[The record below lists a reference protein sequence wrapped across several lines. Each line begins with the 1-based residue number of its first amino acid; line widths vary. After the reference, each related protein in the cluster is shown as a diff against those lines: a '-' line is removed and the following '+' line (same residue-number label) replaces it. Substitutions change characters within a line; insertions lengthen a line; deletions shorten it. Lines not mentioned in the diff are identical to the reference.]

1 MATAGETIGV
11 KEPLLTSSS
20 SSKTTNVATPRFDHV
35 THKAGLQQSYHPLQ
49 TTGSAAATT
58 AAVFSVNPRPV
69 QVTTGSAAATTAVV
83 FSVNPRPVQ
92 VTVNQKESN
101 ESESETRSSQIRTAQ
116 SSKSLLQKTLEQSQ
130 PAEQTKSSTG
140 VAFQT
145 QLPSQTNSSFE
156 RIRQNQEKLLQQTRL
171 LQERQQQ
178 QQLQRIPKSSTP
190 PVPHL
195 QTPTE
200 TTVSLLQQLQLRQQ
214 IQQQQHYQRVVN
226 QQQKPQE
233 PHIPR
238 PSSQVRQDQVLTS
251 GSRQTDPSS
260 AQKQQLQQN
269 SHSFVPSSSQGYT
282 SQQRTHSSS
291 ASQNPAFSLGQLT
304 LSHSQ
309 QKATS
314 NPAPSLASSN
324 ARNLSNIPRLHGS
337 TFVNSAGKSQNSG
350 LPPSITPKQGS
361 LGNVGNARS
370 NSLVHEHLNNLT
382 GHSRNNHLS
391 SSLPATNGGQQSEI
405 SKRQEAVST
414 VNVTANGSYRGE
426 SDFPSEYQH
435 SRQLQNPASI
445 QNHVTTDR
453 EGSLVP
459 KEVPTSAASNKKQ
472 PQPDA
477 QSSRQSIL
485 VSARQK
491 HIDEDVLPSGYRFSL
506 PSPEYLL
513 HRQRL
518 QQQQQ
523 QLQSRNQPPN
533 PQTSQGSQTQS
544 LQSTISTDGVPLSGG
559 LRREPARVVY
569 TRQPSSTEMQTIQM
583 QTVPQ
588 EAVLNQDSRSEG
600 VPKSGYRPIRPSP
613 EQWLQQK
620 NHQELEFQP
629 RRQPQPARAIQEQ
642 QQSLQSQQRLN
653 ASEIGNHRITLQSL
667 YRPPIQSPGISSSA
681 PPNDK
686 HPRDAQ
692 RTSVPHSATLSHP
705 SNTNPLAVNQTN
717 LQKPL
722 PKPSASIAVMSS
734 GIVLSWN
741 MEYDEESMK
750 IDNYELFAC
759 QDVTETNGQPI
770 KWKKIGI
777 VKALP
782 LPMACTLTQFS
793 TGSKYFFS
801 VRAVDETERAGPF
814 SDPCTV
820 ALNS

>member
-1 MATAGETIGV
+1 MTTAGETIGV
-11 KEPLLTSSS
+11 KEPLLISSS
-20 SSKTTNVATPRFDHV
+20 SSNTTNVATPRFDHV
-35 THKAGLQQSYHPLQ
+35 AHKTSLQQSYHPLQ

-58 AAVFSVNPRPV
+58 AVVLSVNPRPEH
-69 QVTTGSAAATTAVV
+69 VTTGSTAATTAVV

-101 ESESETRSSQIRTAQ
+101 EPESETRSLQIRTAQ
-116 SSKSLLQKTLEQSQ
+116 LSKSLLQKTLDQSQ

-145 QLPSQTNSSFE
+145 QLPSQTNSSLE
-156 RIRQNQEKLLQQTRL
+156 RIRQNQEKLLQQRRL

-190 PVPHL
+190 PVPRL

-233 PHIPR
+233 PHISG
-238 PSSQVRQDQVLTS
+238 PSSQVRKDQALAS
-251 GSRQTDPSS
+251 GPRQTDPSS

-269 SHSFVPSSSQGYT
+269 SHSFVPSSSQVYT
-282 SQQRTHSSS
+282 SQQRPRSSS
-291 ASQNPAFSLGQLT
+291 ASQNPAISLGQLT

-309 QKATS
+309 Q
-314 NPAPSLASSN
+314 N
-324 ARNLSNIPRLHGS
+324 ARSLGNIPRLHGA
-337 TFVNSAGKSQNSG
+337 TFVNSAGKSQNSAFP
-350 LPPSITPKQGS
+350 LSITPQQVS
-361 LGNVGNARS
+361 PGNVRNARS
-370 NSLVHEHLNNLT
+370 NSLIHEHINNLT
-382 GHSRNNHLS
+382 GHSRNHQLS
-391 SSLPATNGGQQSEI
+391 SSVPATNGEQQSEI
-405 SKRQEAVST
+405 SKRQETVST

-426 SDFPSEYQH
+426 SDFPSEH

-445 QNHVTTDR
+445 QNHMTTDR

-459 KEVPTSAASNKKQ
+459 KEVPTSVASNNKQ

-485 VSARQK
+485 VTARKK

-523 QLQSRNQPPN
+523 LQSRNQPSN
-533 PQTSQGSQTQS
+533 PQTSQGSQTPS

-583 QTVPQ
+583 QTVQQ
-588 EAVLNQDSRSEG
+588 EAGLNQTSRNEG
-600 VPKSGYRPIRPSP
+600 VSQSGYRPIRPSP

-620 NHQELEFQP
+620 NHQEGEFQP

-692 RTSVPHSATLSHP
+692 RTSVPHTATLSHP

-741 MEYDEESMK
+741 MEYDEASIK

>member
-1 MATAGETIGV
+1 MTTAGETIGV
-11 KEPLLTSSS
+11 KEPLLISSS
-20 SSKTTNVATPRFDHV
+20 SSNTTNVATPRFDHV
-35 THKAGLQQSYHPLQ
+35 AHKTSLQQSYHPPQ

-58 AAVFSVNPRPV
+58 AVVLSVNPRPV
-69 QVTTGSAAATTAVV
+69 HVTTGSTAATTAVV

-92 VTVNQKESN
+92 VTMNQNESN
-101 ESESETRSSQIRTAQ
+101 EPESETRSSQIRTAQ
-116 SSKSLLQKTLEQSQ
+116 LSKPLLQKTLEQSQ
-130 PAEQTKSSTG
+130 TAEQTKSSTG

-145 QLPSQTNSSFE
+145 QLPSQTNSSLE
-156 RIRQNQEKLLQQTRL
+156 RIRQNQEKLLQQRRL

-190 PVPHL
+190 PVPRL

-233 PHIPR
+233 PPSSG
-238 PSSQVRQDQVLTS
+238 PSSQVRQDQVLKS
-251 GSRQTDPSS
+251 GPRQTDPSS

-269 SHSFVPSSSQGYT
+269 SHSFVPSSSQVYT
-282 SQQRTHSSS
+282 SQQRTRSSS

-309 QKATS
+309 QNATS

-324 ARNLSNIPRLHGS
+324 ARSLGNIPRLHGT
-337 TFVNSAGKSQNSG
+337 TFVNSAGKSQNYA
-350 LPPSITPKQGS
+350 LPPSITPQQGS
-361 LGNVGNARS
+361 LSNVRNARS
-370 NSLVHEHLNNLT
+370 NFLIHEHINNLT
-382 GHSRNNHLS
+382 GHSRNNQLS
-391 SSLPATNGGQQSEI
+391 SSVPATNGGQQSEI
-405 SKRQEAVST
+405 SKRQETVST

-426 SDFPSEYQH
+426 SDFPSEH

-445 QNHVTTDR
+445 QNHMTTDL

-459 KEVPTSAASNKKQ
+459 KEVPTSAASNNKQ

-485 VSARQK
+485 VTARKK

-523 QLQSRNQPPN
+523 LQSRNQPSN
-533 PQTSQGSQTQS
+533 PQTSQGSQTPS

-559 LRREPARVVY
+559 LRREPARVAY
-569 TRQPSSTEMQTIQM
+569 TRQPSSTEIQTIQM
-583 QTVPQ
+583 QTVQQ
-588 EAVLNQDSRSEG
+588 EAGLNQTSRNEG
-600 VPKSGYRPIRPSP
+600 VPQSGYRPIRPSP
-613 EQWLQQK
+613 EQWLQPK
-620 NHQELEFQP
+620 NHQEREFQP

-686 HPRDAQ
+686 HARDAQ
-692 RTSVPHSATLSHP
+692 KTSVPHSATLSHP

-741 MEYDEESMK
+741 MEYDEASIK